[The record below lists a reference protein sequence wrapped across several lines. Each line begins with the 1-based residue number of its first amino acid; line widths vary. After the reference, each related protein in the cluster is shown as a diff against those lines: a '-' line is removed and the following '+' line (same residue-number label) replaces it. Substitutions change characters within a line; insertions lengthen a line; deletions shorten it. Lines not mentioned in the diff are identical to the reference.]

1 MTTYSLKGYW
11 NQVRE
16 RIELRLIQRGHHLE
30 SLQVRQRRFNL
41 SNRGLG
47 CRVKDG
53 CLTYHRYNQY
63 VESDETVTYQTID
76 FPD

>member
-1 MTTYSLKGYW
+1 MATYPFKEYW
-11 NQVRE
+11 EQVYE
-16 RIELRLIQRGHHLE
+16 RIEQRLMRRGCHLE
-30 SLQVRQRRFNL
+30 SLLVRQRRFNL

-63 VESDETVTYQTID
+63 VESDAVQPHELAD
-76 FPD
+76 